1 MSKAVVEIYPR
12 VFLANRTQKLYVKM
26 ENVCEKDLV
35 EIKVQPMER
44 YAIKHTKRYRVD
56 EEERYPYFP
65 MQTERDGVYS
75 YEYKFID
82 EQKYDVKI
90 RMNGENVACFR
101 VYAIDKDLVGL
112 RAFKGDTHLHSN
124 SSDGEG
130 TPFEVACQY
139 RAAGYDF
146 IAITDHHFYA
156 PSLEGKAAMEKWT
169 DRFRVFRGE
178 EVHNLSMGYFH
189 IINFDGDGSVNEV
202 IENNY
207 AYVEKEVRRILA
219 EEKIP
224 NTVADK
230 TDYAFRI
237 FVAREIQK
245 RNGLAI
251 LAHPYWDV
259 YGEYHMPVATTEALL
274 KEGVFDAWELLA
286 ADDRDGNGDNLQVA
300 LWNDLLAQGYTS
312 SVLGASDSHSCTRD
326 DSLFNH
332 QFSLVFAKDFNG
344 VKSAIKAGDCVAVIS
359 FNDENFWVFGKYRY
373 VKYARF
379 LLKEYFPTYKAL
391 TKKHASAIL
400 VGDKAAVLAT
410 ESEIVAYDKKFFP
423 EGGLKEEI

>member
-26 ENVCEKDLV
+26 ENVCQKDFV

-44 YAIKHTKRYRVD
+44 YAIKHTKKYRVD
-56 EEERYPYFP
+56 EEERYSYFP
-65 MQTERDGVYS
+65 MQTERDGLYS
-75 YEYKFID
+75 YEYNFMH
-82 EQKYDVKI
+82 EQKFDVKI
-90 RMNGENVACFR
+90 RVNGENRACFR
-101 VYAIDKDLVGL
+101 VYAVEEDLAEL

-124 SSDGEG
+124 RSDGEG

-146 IAITDHHFYA
+146 IAITDHHLYT
-156 PSLEGKAAMEKWT
+156 PSLEGKAAVEKWT
-169 DRFRVFRGE
+169 DAFRVFRGE

-189 IINFDGDGSVNEV
+189 IINFDGDDSVNEV

-207 AYVEKEVRRILA
+207 EYVEKEVRRILA

-224 NTVADK
+224 DIVADK
-230 TDYAFRI
+230 TDYAFRV

-245 RNGLAI
+245 RNGLAV

-286 ADDRDGNGDNLQVA
+286 ADDMDGNGDNLQVA

-312 SVLGASDSHSCTRD
+312 SVLGVSDSHSCTSD

-332 QFSLVFAKDFNG
+332 QFSLVFAKDFDG
-344 VKSAIKAGDCVAVIS
+344 IKSAIKEGDCVAVLS
-359 FNDENFWVFGKYRY
+359 FNDEKFWVFGSYRY

-379 LLKEYFPTYKAL
+379 LLNEYFPSYKEL
-391 TKKHASAIL
+391 TKKHADAML
-400 VGDKAAVLAT
+400 EGNKAAVISA
-410 ESEIVAYDKKFFP
+410 EYEIAAYNKKFFVFR
-423 EGGLKEEI
+423 GVLK

>member
-1 MSKAVVEIYPR
+1 MAKEVVEIYPR
-12 VFLANRTQKLYVKM
+12 VFLANRTQKLHAKM
-26 ENVCEKDLV
+26 VGVCEKDLV

-44 YAIKHTKRYRVD
+44 YAVKHTKRYRVD

-65 MQTERDGVYS
+65 MLTERDGMYS
-75 YEYKFID
+75 YEYKFMD

-90 RMNGENVACFR
+90 RINGKNAVCFR
-101 VYAIDKDLVGL
+101 VYAIDEDLARL
-112 RAFKGDTHLHSN
+112 RVFKGDTHLHSN
-124 SSDGEG
+124 RSDGEG

-146 IAITDHHFYA
+146 IAITDHHLYE
-156 PSLEGKAAMEKWT
+156 PSLEGKAAVEKWT
-169 DRFRVFRGE
+169 DNFRVFRGE

-189 IINFDGDGSVNEV
+189 IINLDGDSSVNEV
-202 IENNY
+202 IENDC

-224 NTVADK
+224 DTVEDK
-230 TDYAFRI
+230 TDYAFRV

-259 YGEYHMPVATTEALL
+259 YGEYHMPVATTEELL

-286 ADDRDGNGDNLQVA
+286 GDDRDGNGDNLQVA

-312 SVLGASDSHSCTRD
+312 SVLGASDSHSCTRG

-332 QFSLVFAKDFNG
+332 QFSLVFAKDFDD
-344 VKSAIKAGDCVAVIS
+344 VKSAIKAGACVAVLS
-359 FNDENFWVFGKYRY
+359 FNNEHFWVFGTYRY
-373 VKYARF
+373 VKYSRF
-379 LLKEYFPTYKAL
+379 LLKEYFPAYKEL
-391 TKKHASAIL
+391 TKKHAAAML
-400 VGDKAAVLAT
+400 AEDKEAVKLAEYEIAA
-410 ESEIVAYDKKFFP
+410 YNKKFF
-423 EGGLKEEI
+423 